1 MFDVHLKQKT
11 LKWIR
16 QYLKNRGKKEDPMSG
31 RTFMTYINAQFE
43 KGQYQDQDG
52 NQLKWSESTALRQ
65 MHKLGMEYCAMKQG
79 IQGMCD
85 QHERIDV
92 RLAREKC
99 VKLSSR
105 AINHQ

>member
-1 MFDVHLKQKT
+1 MFDDVQKT